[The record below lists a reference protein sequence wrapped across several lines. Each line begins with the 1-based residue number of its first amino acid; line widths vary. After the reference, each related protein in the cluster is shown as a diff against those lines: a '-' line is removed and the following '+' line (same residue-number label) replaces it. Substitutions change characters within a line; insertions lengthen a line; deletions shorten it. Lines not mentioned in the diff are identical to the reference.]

1 MPIRLRQVAVVAAD
15 LAAVEAN
22 VEAHLGLSRCFR
34 DPGVGFF
41 GLDNA
46 LYPVGHQLLEVVAPI
61 RDGTT
66 AGRLLDKRGGD
77 GGYMVLVQVD
87 DLTAVRSRLERLGV
101 RIVHEAASP
110 GVTGLH
116 VHPRDIGGAIV
127 SIDQTDEWDE
137 WPWAGPEWRPHIRTE
152 VVSAI
157 TAVEIQADD
166 PESMAARWAEVL
178 ARQADGPVLRLDE
191 GEIRFVPAADGR
203 GEGVAGIEFRA
214 AVDAELDVC
223 GVRCILRAD

>member
-1 MPIRLRQVAVVAAD
+1 M
-15 LAAVEAN
+15 
-22 VEAHLGLSRCFR
+22 
-34 DPGVGFF
+34 
-41 GLDNA
+41 
-46 LYPVGHQLLEVVAPI
+46 
-61 RDGTT
+61 
-66 AGRLLDKRGGD
+66 
-77 GGYMVLVQVD
+77 
-87 DLTAVRSRLERLGV
+87 
-101 RIVHEAASP
+101 
-110 GVTGLH
+110 H
-116 VHPRDIGGAIV
+116 VHPRDSGGAIV